1 MSALKRRIPDPANLF
16 LALSLVFG
24 VAYALLIP
32 PFQSPDEPNHFLRA
46 WQISEGAFLSDHRPD
61 QRLGGVLPLSTQAL
75 ADSFA
80 YLKNNYDARLDAALI
95 RRLAALPPNYTKRGF
110 LDFAN
115 TAIYA
120 PFGYVPQALAIA
132 LLRPFGASVL
142 TTLYTARLFNLFVWC
157 GLMFFALRR
166 LPFKKSTIA
175 FLLLLPASLVIA
187 ASCNA
192 DVMVNA
198 LSFWVVVGTV
208 DGRRWTGDGGRWRG
222 DGGRE
227 TGDGGRR
234 TVLGVLGVLG
244 VVCFQKLVL
253 VPFALLL
260 WCLPN
265 TAAWNKWKY
274 AGLFVA
280 VAAAILGSMQA
291 QHWFIPYDAYNP
303 AFRDTQTLN
312 EGVNPSAQLAYMLG
326 HPVQFAGIVLKSYAQ
341 ALPSTL
347 AHVLGKFGWEKNYL
361 PAGWLFALFSALLL
375 LLVSEKNPLS
385 KRQRGLAGFV
395 VFGYIACFSVTM
407 YALWCPVGALELS
420 NLQGRYFAPVLPL
433 AALLVG
439 RFLPGRF
446 LLGVQAVAW
455 IVLVLSQVAML
466 FSIWGRY
473 YAG

>member
-1 MSALKRRIPDPANLF
+1 MSVLKRRIPDPANLF

-46 WQISEGAFLSDHRPD
+46 WQISEGAFWPDRRPD
-61 QRLGGVLPLSTQAL
+61 QRLGGELPLSPQAL

-80 YLKNNYDARLDAALI
+80 YLKNNYAARLDAALI
-95 RRLAALPPNYTKRGF
+95 RRLAALPPDYNKRGF

-142 TTLYTARLFNLFVWC
+142 ATLYAARLFNLFVWC
-157 GLMFFALRR
+157 SLMFFALRR
-166 LPFKKSTIA
+166 LSFKKNTIA
-175 FLLLLPASLVIA
+175 FIALLPSSLVLA
-187 ASCNA
+187 GSCNA
-192 DVMVNA
+192 DVLVNA
-198 LSFWVVVGTV
+198 LSFCVVVWAVDGKRWTVDGRRETVEGGRWTV
-208 DGRRWTGDGGRWRG
+208 DGRRWTVVGL
-222 DGGRE
+222 
-227 TGDGGRR
+227 
-234 TVLGVLGVLG
+234 LGI
-244 VVCFQKLVL
+244 VCFQKLVL

-291 QHWFIPYDAYNP
+291 QHWFIPYNDYNT

-312 EGVNPSAQLAYMLG
+312 EGVNPSAQIAYMLE
-326 HPVQFAGIVLKSYAQ
+326 HPAQFAGTMLESYAR

-361 PAGWLFALFSALLL
+361 PAGWLFALFLGLLL
-375 LLVSEKNPLS
+375 LLFSEENPLG
-385 KRQRGLAGFV
+385 RRERGLAGFV
-395 VFGYIACFSVTM
+395 VLGYIVCFSVTM
-407 YALWCPVGALELS
+407 YALWCPVQAPVLS
-420 NLQGRYFAPVLPL
+420 NLQGRYFAPVLPV
-433 AALLVG
+433 AALMVG
-439 RFLPGRF
+439 RWLPGRF
-446 LLGVQAVAW
+446 LLGAQAAAW
-455 IVLVLSQVAML
+455 MVLVLSQVAML
-466 FSIWGRY
+466 FSIWARY
-473 YAG
+473 YGG